1 MSFNDDLQ
9 YLAST
14 KRSLSALA
22 GGRSCTL
29 PCVSLY
35 FVKSDIVILFSFH
48 CVLAAVCKLS
58 IFLSFFLF
66 VIAEDCDAYTTLLS
80 SVQVMIAL
88 RFYTTGTF

>member
-1 MSFNDDLQ
+1 MSLMTICSTSHRQ
-9 YLAST
+9 RGACLLLLVAGAVLA
-14 KRSLSALA
+14 
-22 GGRSCTL
+22 
-29 PCVSLY
+29 CVSLY